1 MIDLGTVYSESIG
14 SDANGGFAT
23 SAPHD
28 EAGRVQVDEMCCL
41 ANWPVDP
48 QLNVRSH
55 GERIT
60 AFERYPIAA
69 HVAGYALAPKALNSL
84 FRPAIAQAEM
94 NSEPSVLATV
104 DLAVIHHGEHV
115 SILVQLQ

>member
-1 MIDLGTVYSESIG
+1 M
-14 SDANGGFAT
+14 NGGFAT

-41 ANWPVDP
+41 ANGPVDP

-55 GERIT
+55 GERVT

-69 HVAGYALAPKALNSL
+69 HVAGYALAPKAMKTL
-84 FRPAIAQAEM
+84 FRPAIAHAEM
-94 NSEPSVLATV
+94 NSEPFVVAAV
-104 DLAVIHHGEHV
+104 DLAVIHPGEHV
-115 SILVQLQ
+115 SILGQLQ